1 MLLPSG
7 FKHLTQWLRNIQFLC
22 EVSEWMQLAVPVMI
36 FLFRAKK
43 GKKAKWAGSV
53 HPCFLSISQSLL
65 TDLYA
70 GTHTHRCTHCRCCC
84 WFSSVCICLP
94 WSDTSQPYSWL
105 QVRLRNWVASL
116 STSVIG
122 SYSLVKKE
130 LGKECQVRKRLDS
143 VCHRCQLFRLFA
155 INKYVSFQN
164 QINTHCRDCQCQ
176 FMGK

>member
-7 FKHLTQWLRNIQFLC
+7 FKNLTQWLRNIQFLC

-43 GKKAKWAGSV
+43 EKKKQSEQDQCIPAF
-53 HPCFLSISQSLL
+53 CRFLRVFWL
-65 TDLYA
+65 TYMQA
-70 GTHTHRCTHCRCCC
+70 HTHRRTHCRCCC
-84 WFSSVCICLP
+84 WFSSVCVCLP

-105 QVRLRNWVASL
+105 QVRFRNWVASF
-116 STSVIG
+116 SSSVIDG
-122 SYSLVKKE
+122 YSLVKKE
-130 LGKECQVRKRLDS
+130 LGNECQVRKRLDS

-155 INKYVSFQN
+155 INKYVSLQN